1 MKQLIDA
8 AKIKEII
15 DIIEKRRQEH
25 IDRFTNYGYSYAR
38 ACMDIDDAI
47 GHATATKELEQIIAE
62 IENITPPVSDFEP
75 ICNAVVTLGGLD
87 GANIAG
93 KYIDAVKTIA
103 DYLGIDISKKESAED
118 EE

>member
-15 DIIEKRRQEH
+15 DIIERRRHNH
-25 IDRFTNYGYSYAR
+25 IEDFTDYRYRNN
-38 ACMDIDDAI
+38 MTIDDVIVEAKS
-47 GHATATKELEQIIAE
+47 AKELEQIIAA
-62 IENITPPVSDFEP
+62 IKNIAPPVSDFEP
-75 ICNAVVTLGGLD
+75 IYNAVVTLGGLD

-93 KYIDAVKTIA
+93 KYIDAIKTIA
-103 DYLGIDISKKESAED
+103 DYLDIDISKKESAEG

>member
-38 ACMDIDDAI
+38 ACKDIDDAI

-62 IENITPPVSDFEP
+62 IKNITPPVSDFEP
-75 ICNAVVTLGGLD
+75 IYNAVVTLGGLD

-93 KYIDAVKTIA
+93 KYIDAIKTIA
-103 DYLGIDISKKESAED
+103 DYLEINLDKENAENN

>member
-15 DIIEKRRQEH
+15 DIIERRRKEH
-25 IDRFTNYGYSYAR
+25 VNNFTDYSYR
-38 ACMDIDDAI
+38 YHNMTIDDAI
-47 GHATATKELEQIIAE
+47 TEAKATKELEQIIAE
-62 IENITPPVSDFEP
+62 IDNTTPPASDFEP
-75 ICNAVVTLGGLD
+75 IYNAVVTLGGLD

-93 KYIDAVKTIA
+93 KYIDAIKTIA
-103 DYLGIDISKKESAED
+103 DYLEINLDKENAENN

>member
-15 DIIEKRRQEH
+15 DILKRRRHNH
-25 IDRFTNYGYSYAR
+25 IEDFTDYRYRYNN
-38 ACMDIDDAI
+38 MTIDDVIVEAK
-47 GHATATKELEQIIAE
+47 AVKELEQIIAE

-75 ICNAVVTLGGLD
+75 IYNAVVTLGGLD

-93 KYIDAVKTIA
+93 KYIDAIKTIA
-103 DYLGIDISKKESAED
+103 DYLEINLDKENAENN

>member
-15 DIIEKRRQEH
+15 DIIERRRQKH
-25 IDRFTNYGYSYAR
+25 IDRFTDYRYSYSS
-38 ACMDIDDAI
+38 MSIDDAI
-47 GHATATKELEQIIAE
+47 RHATTTKELEQIIAE
-62 IENITPPVSDFEP
+62 IKNITPPVSDFEP
-75 ICNAVVTLGGLD
+75 IYNAVVTLGALD

-93 KYIDAVKTIA
+93 KYIDAIKTIA
-103 DYLGIDISKKESAED
+103 DYLEIILDKENAENN

>member
-15 DIIEKRRQEH
+15 DIIERRRQNH
-25 IDRFTNYGYSYAR
+25 IDNFTDYRYRYNNMA
-38 ACMDIDDAI
+38 IDDAI
-47 GHATATKELEQIIAE
+47 TEAKVAKELEQVIVGIK
-62 IENITPPVSDFEP
+62 NITPPVSDFEP
-75 ICNAVVTLGGLD
+75 IYNAVVTLGGLD

-93 KYIDAVKTIA
+93 KYIDAIKTIA
-103 DYLGIDISKKESAED
+103 DYLEINLDKENAENN

>member
-15 DIIEKRRQEH
+15 DIIERRRKEH
-25 IDRFTNYGYSYAR
+25 VNNFTDYSYR
-38 ACMDIDDAI
+38 YHNMTIDDAI
-47 GHATATKELEQIIAE
+47 TEAKATKELEQIIAE
-62 IENITPPVSDFEP
+62 IDNITPPVSDFEP
-75 ICNAVVTLGGLD
+75 IYNAVVTLGGLD

-93 KYIDAVKTIA
+93 KYIDAIKTIA
-103 DYLGIDISKKESAED
+103 DYLEINLDKENAENN

>member
-1 MKQLIDA
+1 MKQIIDA
-8 AKIKEII
+8 AKIEEII
-15 DIIEKRRQEH
+15 DIINKRRRKH
-25 IDRFTNYGYSYAR
+25 IDRFTDYRYSYTD
-38 ACMDIDDAI
+38 MNIDDAI

-62 IENITPPVSDFEP
+62 IKNITPPVSDFEP
-75 ICNAVVTLGGLD
+75 IYNAVVTLGGLD

-93 KYIDAVKTIA
+93 KYIDAIKTIA

>member
-15 DIIEKRRQEH
+15 DIIESRRQKH
-25 IDRFTNYGYSYAR
+25 IDRFTEYRYVYSSVN
-38 ACMDIDDAI
+38 IDDI
-47 GHATATKELEQIIAE
+47 IRHATTTKELEQIIAE
-62 IENITPPVSDFEP
+62 IKNITPPVSDFEP
-75 ICNAVVTLGGLD
+75 IYNAVVTLGGLD

-93 KYIDAVKTIA
+93 KYIDAIKTIA
-103 DYLGIDISKKESAED
+103 DYLEINLDKENAENN

>member
-15 DIIEKRRQEH
+15 DIIESRRQKH
-25 IDRFTNYGYSYAR
+25 IDRFTEYRYVYSSVN
-38 ACMDIDDAI
+38 IDDI
-47 GHATATKELEQIIAE
+47 IRHATTTKELEQIIAE

-75 ICNAVVTLGGLD
+75 FYNAVVTLGGLD

-93 KYIDAVKTIA
+93 KYIDAIKTIA
-103 DYLGIDISKKESAED
+103 DYLEINLDKENAENN

>member
-15 DIIEKRRQEH
+15 DIIERRRKEH
-25 IDRFTNYGYSYAR
+25 VDNFANYRYRYNN
-38 ACMDIDDAI
+38 MTIDDAI
-47 GHATATKELEQIIAE
+47 TEAKATKELEQIIAE
-62 IENITPPVSDFEP
+62 IDNTTPPVSDFEP
-75 ICNAVVTLGGLD
+75 IYNAVVTLGGLD

-93 KYIDAVKTIA
+93 KYIDAIKTIA
-103 DYLGIDISKKESAED
+103 DYLEINLDKENAENN

>member
-15 DIIEKRRQEH
+15 DIIKRRRHNH
-25 IDRFTNYGYSYAR
+25 IEDFTDYRYRYNN
-38 ACMDIDDAI
+38 MTIDDVIVEAK
-47 GHATATKELEQIIAE
+47 AAKELEQIIAE

-75 ICNAVVTLGGLD
+75 IYNAVVTLGGLD

-103 DYLGIDISKKESAED
+103 DYLGIDISKKESAEG